1 MEKVGLFSVGS
12 IENKIP
18 FSLSPLLLSSDL
30 ILSSYKNYAY
40 PENLS
45 PELVYKIEALLSKN
59 EIHNVVFDLR
69 VHNWSNPQHLR
80 HSRTLSQSLQAA
92 CHDLGINTSIILSNG
107 GQLLGNAVGVMSE
120 MKEATKVLTGEG
132 PLDLTKFTV
141 EIGADFLL
149 MMKKAH
155 QKIDAK
161 KWLRDKI
168 MHGDFSPF
176 CPDFTEK
183 TKLLS
188 PKKGYIHHLVMEEIN
203 LIRSELAAVHPAIG
217 LSLLK
222 KPGDWVEKG
231 EEIVEMN
238 LPQGQRNPINQEI
251 CHKVFVFSAEPPIF
265 QPLILE
271 RLGLN
276 LHS

>member
-1 MEKVGLFSVGS
+1 MEKVGLLSVGS

-18 FSLSPLLLSSDL
+18 FSLSPLLLSSNL
-30 ILSSYKNYAY
+30 VLSIYKNYAY
-40 PENLS
+40 PKNLS
-45 PELVYKIEALLSKN
+45 PELVNKIEALLCKSDTQN
-59 EIHNVVFDLR
+59 IIFDLR
-69 VHNWSNPQHLR
+69 VHDWSNAQHLK
-80 HSRTLSQSLQAA
+80 HSRTLSQSLQSV
-92 CHDLGINTSIILSNG
+92 CRDLGINTSIILSNG
-107 GQLLGNAVGVMSE
+107 GQLLGNAVGVFSE
-120 MKEATKVLTGEG
+120 MKEATEVLTGEG

-149 MMKKAH
+149 MMKKVH
-155 QKIDAK
+155 QKIEAK

-168 MHGDFSPF
+168 IHGDFSPF

-188 PKKGYIHHLVMEEIN
+188 PKKGYIHHLVMEEIY
-203 LIRSELAAVHPAIG
+203 LLRSELATVHPAIG

-231 EEIVEMN
+231 EEIVEVN
-238 LPQGQRNPINQEI
+238 LPQGQQNPIKQEI
-251 CHKVFVFSAEPPIF
+251 CHKVFVFSSEPPNF

-271 RLGLN
+271 RLG
-276 LHS
+276 